1 MKCGCPIRRA
11 LDGPATSNVSSRDS
25 IVVNKVLGIFACRH
39 KHTSLPFPAM
49 MATAAPATLDE
60 NPEQPVTSNHYV
72 VCLECG
78 KRLSYDWSKMRLV
91 KGS

>member
-1 MKCGCPIRRA
+1 MRVLDSAGTRRPGNFQPCPQ
-11 LDGPATSNVSSRDS
+11 RDS
-25 IVVNKVLGIFACRH
+25 TVVNRVFGIFACRH

>member
-1 MKCGCPIRRA
+1 MKCECPVWRA
-11 LDGPATSNVSSRDS
+11 LDGPQGTQT
-25 IVVNKVLGIFACRH
+25 VVNKVLGIFACRH

-49 MATAAPATLDE
+49 MATIAPATLDE

>member
-1 MKCGCPIRRA
+1 
-11 LDGPATSNVSSRDS
+11 
-25 IVVNKVLGIFACRH
+25 
-39 KHTSLPFPAM
+39 M
-49 MATAAPATLDE
+49 MATIAPATLDE

>member
-1 MKCGCPIRRA
+1 
-11 LDGPATSNVSSRDS
+11 
-25 IVVNKVLGIFACRH
+25 
-39 KHTSLPFPAM
+39 M